1 MISMHPSIRS
11 RLRYTLCAVG
21 ALVVPWSVVHAGKTI
36 LEHLSVDPQGS
47 IEIVNVAGSVD
58 LSGWDRPEIE
68 VTGTS
73 GDKVERVDVTTS
85 GTHSSVRV
93 VSHSGSSWGDANEAH
108 LTIHVPAK
116 SAITA
121 TLVSADLK
129 LKNLQ
134 GEMKLQT
141 VSGDVSGEVGGD
153 LHAATVSGNVRLK
166 APAAKVIEVKT
177 ISGDIRLS
185 GGGEAA
191 GSEVEITTISG
202 NAEVEL
208 ASLKRGRF
216 KSVSGDL
223 TVGFTLA
230 EEGQIEGESVS
241 GSQRF
246 NFASVPAAEFD
257 VQSLSGDISNCFGPK
272 PLQSRYGPGSRLAF
286 KNGEGKGH
294 VRIETKSGDVRL
306 CAKDNHAAAAPT
318 AQDCE
323 PRPRPG
329 AGLIALVE
337 RARFLPLL

>member
-1 MISMHPSIRS
+1 VSRS
-11 RLRYTLCAVG
+11 G
-21 ALVVPWSVVHAGKTI
+21 P
-36 LEHLSVDPQGS
+36 
-47 IEIVNVAGSVD
+47 
-58 LSGWDRPEIE
+58 
-68 VTGTS
+68 
-73 GDKVERVDVTTS
+73 
-85 GTHSSVRV
+85 
-93 VSHSGSSWGDANEAH
+93 SWGDANEAH
-108 LTIHVPAK
+108 LTIHVPSK

-134 GEMKLQT
+134 GQMKLQT
-141 VSGDVSGEVGGD
+141 VSGEVSGEVGGD
-153 LHAATVSGNVRLK
+153 LHATTVSGSVRVK
-166 APAAKVIEVKT
+166 APAANSIEVRT
-177 ISGDIRLS
+177 ISGDIQIS
-185 GGGEAA
+185 GGG
-191 GSEVEITTISG
+191 GEVEITTISG
-202 NAEVEL
+202 DAEVEL

-230 EEGQIEGESVS
+230 AEGRIEGESVS
-241 GSQRF
+241 GSQRY

-294 VRIETKSGDVRL
+294 VRIETKSGDVHL
-306 CAKDNHAAAAPT
+306 CAKDNHSAAAPT
-318 AQDCE
+318 AQNCE

-329 AGLIALVE
+329 VGLIALVE